1 MILQERTWG
10 EHHVYAG
17 AIESLRGGYTAAII
31 IQRRAGKTQQEVFR
45 DDTLACAYR
54 WRTAQEAIDYA
65 INRARE
71 VLNRQAVRQ
80 AA

>member
-17 AIESLRGGYTAAII
+17 AIESTRGGYMAAIV
-31 IQRRAGKTQQEVFR
+31 IQRRTGQQQQEVFR
-45 DDTLACAYR
+45 DDSLACAYR

-71 VLNRQAVRQ
+71 VLSRKSASQ

>member
-10 EHHVYAG
+10 DHHVYAG
-17 AIESLRGGYTAAII
+17 AIESPRGGYTAAMI
-31 IQRRAGKTQQEVFR
+31 IQRHAGKRKQEVFR

-71 VLNRQAVRQ
+71 VLARQSVRQ
-80 AA
+80 VA